1 MKRDRHHRSGM
12 QEHRWD
18 LVDAVGR
25 SPLLGPPQV
34 RPGID
39 LAAVERRLLVTDE
52 LPAAERER
60 LLTSVRELADA
71 YARLGSH

>member
-1 MKRDRHHRSGM
+1 MASAH
-12 QEHRWD
+12 ENRWD
-18 LVDAVGR
+18 LVDAVSR
-25 SPLLGPPQV
+25 SPLLGPPQI

-60 LLTSVRELADA
+60 LLEVARELADL
-71 YARLGSH
+71 YARLG

>member
-1 MKRDRHHRSGM
+1 MASER
-12 QEHRWD
+12 RWD

-25 SPLLGPPQV
+25 SPLLGPPRL

-39 LAAVERRLLVTDE
+39 LAAVERRLLATEE

-60 LLTSVRELADA
+60 LLDSVRELADV
-71 YARLGSH
+71 YARLGGH